1 MAIGA
6 MIYKAVLDVS
16 NIDQGFYGEIPL
28 TVAKHP
34 SETETRLMLRVV
46 AFALFAGR
54 RAEFGRGLS
63 TDGDAALWVKDE
75 TGAITD
81 WIELGTPEVK
91 VLRKAAG
98 RSDRVLLIAY
108 DEAKIAPW
116 WEARS
121 GDFGKIEKLEVLQ
134 ISDVAL
140 EALAKMAARNMRLAV
155 TIQDGAVWVSD
166 DADTVQI
173 ELSVLQ
179 RRRLR

>member
-1 MAIGA
+1 M
-6 MIYKAVLDVS
+6 
-16 NIDQGFYGEIPL
+16 
-28 TVAKHP
+28 
-34 SETETRLMLRVV
+34 
-46 AFALFAGR
+46 
-54 RAEFGRGLS
+54 
-63 TDGDAALWVKDE
+63 
-75 TGAITD
+75 
-81 WIELGTPEVK
+81 
-91 VLRKAAG
+91 
-98 RSDRVLLIAY
+98 LLIAY

-140 EALAKMAARNMRLAV
+140 EALAQMAARNMRLAV